1 MIEPGTKNGDTFHR
15 APGSEDL
22 MFARLIR
29 YFQEARAE
37 LARVTW
43 PTREQVVEG
52 TQAILLFTLA
62 FMVILGLYDTVFRF
76 LIGLLR

>member
-1 MIEPGTKNGDTFHR
+1 
-15 APGSEDL
+15 
-22 MFARLIR
+22 MFARIVR

-52 TQAILLFTLA
+52 TQAILVFTLVA
-62 FMVILGLYDTVFRF
+62 MVVLGLYDLVFRF
-76 LIGLLR
+76 VIGLVR

>member
-1 MIEPGTKNGDTFHR
+1 MLAQIV
-15 APGSEDL
+15 
-22 MFARLIR
+22 R

-43 PTREQVVEG
+43 PTREQVIES
-52 TQAILLFTLA
+52 TQAVLIFTVA
-62 FMVILGLYDTVFRF
+62 SMIVLGLYDLVFRF

>member
-1 MIEPGTKNGDTFHR
+1 
-15 APGSEDL
+15 
-22 MFARLIR
+22 MFTRIVR

-52 TQAILLFTLA
+52 TQAILVFTVVA
-62 FMVILGLYDTVFRF
+62 MVILGFYDLVFRF
-76 LIGLLR
+76 LIGLVR

>member
-1 MIEPGTKNGDTFHR
+1 M
-15 APGSEDL
+15 L
-22 MFARLIR
+22 ARIVR

-43 PTREQVVEG
+43 PTREQVIEG
-52 TQAILLFTLA
+52 TQAILIFTLVA
-62 FMVILGLYDTVFRF
+62 MVILGLYDLVFRF

>member
-1 MIEPGTKNGDTFHR
+1 
-15 APGSEDL
+15 

-52 TQAILLFTLA
+52 TQAILLITLA
-62 FMVILGLYDTVFRF
+62 FMVILGLYDTVCRF

>member
-1 MIEPGTKNGDTFHR
+1 M
-15 APGSEDL
+15 L
-22 MFARLIR
+22 ARIVR

-52 TQAILLFTLA
+52 TQAILVFTLVA
-62 FMVILGLYDTVFRF
+62 MVILGLYDLVFRF

>member
-1 MIEPGTKNGDTFHR
+1 
-15 APGSEDL
+15 

-43 PTREQVVEG
+43 PTREQAVEG
-52 TQAILLFTLA
+52 TQTILLFTLA

>member
-1 MIEPGTKNGDTFHR
+1 
-15 APGSEDL
+15 

-52 TQAILLFTLA
+52 TQAILLFTLD

>member
-1 MIEPGTKNGDTFHR
+1 
-15 APGSEDL
+15 
-22 MFARLIR
+22 MFARILR

-43 PTREQVVEG
+43 PTREQIIEG

-62 FMVILGLYDTVFRF
+62 FMVILSVYDLVFRF

>member
-1 MIEPGTKNGDTFHR
+1 
-15 APGSEDL
+15 

-62 FMVILGLYDTVFRF
+62 FMVILGLYDTVVRF

>member
-1 MIEPGTKNGDTFHR
+1 M
-15 APGSEDL
+15 L
-22 MFARLIR
+22 ARIVR

-43 PTREQVVEG
+43 PMREQVIEG
-52 TQAILLFTLA
+52 TQAILIFTLVA
-62 FMVILGLYDTVFRF
+62 MVILGLYDLVFRF

>member
-1 MIEPGTKNGDTFHR
+1 
-15 APGSEDL
+15 
-22 MFARLIR
+22 MFARIVR

-43 PTREQVVEG
+43 PTREQSVEG
-52 TQAILLFTLA
+52 TQAVLLFTVVA
-62 FMVILGLYDTVFRF
+62 MVILGFYDLVFRF

>member
-1 MIEPGTKNGDTFHR
+1 M
-15 APGSEDL
+15 L
-22 MFARLIR
+22 ARIVR

-43 PTREQVVEG
+43 PTREQVIES
-52 TQAILLFTLA
+52 TQAVLIFTVA
-62 FMVILGLYDTVFRF
+62 SMIVLGLYDLVFRF

>member
-1 MIEPGTKNGDTFHR
+1 M
-15 APGSEDL
+15 L
-22 MFARLIR
+22 ARILR

-43 PTREQVVEG
+43 PTREQVIEG
-52 TQAILLFTLA
+52 TQAILLFTLV
-62 FMVILGLYDTVFRF
+62 FMVILSLYDLVFRF

>member
-1 MIEPGTKNGDTFHR
+1 M
-15 APGSEDL
+15 L
-22 MFARLIR
+22 ARIVR

-43 PTREQVVEG
+43 PTREQVIEG
-52 TQAILLFTLA
+52 TQAILIFTLA
-62 FMVILGLYDTVFRF
+62 AMVILGFYDLVFRF

>member
-1 MIEPGTKNGDTFHR
+1 
-15 APGSEDL
+15 
-22 MFARLIR
+22 MFARIVR

-43 PTREQVVEG
+43 PTREQIVEG
-52 TQAILLFTLA
+52 TQAVLLFTVA
-62 FMVILGLYDTVFRF
+62 MMVILGLYDLVFRF

>member
-1 MIEPGTKNGDTFHR
+1 
-15 APGSEDL
+15 
-22 MFARLIR
+22 MFARIVR

-52 TQAILLFTLA
+52 TQAILIFTLVA
-62 FMVILGLYDTVFRF
+62 MVLLGLYDLVFRF

>member
-1 MIEPGTKNGDTFHR
+1 M
-15 APGSEDL
+15 L
-22 MFARLIR
+22 ARIVR

-43 PTREQVVEG
+43 PTREQVIEG
-52 TQAILLFTLA
+52 TQAILIFTLMA
-62 FMVILGLYDTVFRF
+62 MVILGLYDLVFRF